1 MNWVDTAPLYGHGH
15 ADELVAEAVES
26 WSGETPVVA
35 TKVGVHWQDE
45 HAESLLTAEYI
56 REDIERSLR
65 RLRVDTI
72 DLLQV
77 HWPCQ
82 SNTPLEETC
91 EALAEAQRTGKV
103 RYIGLCNYNA
113 LTLQHA
119 ASLCDVSTLQ
129 TPYSALRREFDSE
142 FVGQLPT
149 APGAAEAIAVLAY
162 EPLCRG
168 LLTGKFHPRTSFP
181 DTDLRAR
188 DDRFKGSRYLRALA
202 VVSRAQLLTRR
213 WGAPL
218 ATIVLAW
225 TLRRPAITAV
235 IAGAKTVAQVQDN
248 AAAMAFAERED
259 LDWDALDRVLSS
271 LR

>member
-1 MNWVDTAPLYGHGH
+1 M
-15 ADELVAEAVES
+15 
-26 WSGETPVVA
+26 VA

-56 REDIERSLR
+56 RDDIERSLR

-113 LTLQHA
+113 PTLQRA

-129 TPYSALRREFDSE
+129 TP
-142 FVGQLPT
+142 T
-149 APGAAEAIAVLAY
+149 APCDVSLIPSSSASADGAWG
-162 EPLCRG
+162 CRG
-168 LLTGKFHPRTSFP
+168 HR
-181 DTDLRAR
+181 
-188 DDRFKGSRYLRALA
+188 
-202 VVSRAQLLTRR
+202 
-213 WGAPL
+213 GAGL
-218 ATIVLAW
+218 
-225 TLRRPAITAV
+225 
-235 IAGAKTVAQVQDN
+235 
-248 AAAMAFAERED
+248 
-259 LDWDALDRVLSS
+259 
-271 LR
+271 